1 MGKSYTCFLT
11 NHEVRNMFRKMIRG
25 WFQKSNVRYNDF
37 IKALLAD
44 DVDYMNEYMNQIS
57 LQTFSSF
64 DTGKKRFGR
73 GRASNDFIMDLCWD

>member
-1 MGKSYTCFLT
+1 MRKLYELSIT
-11 NHEVRNMFRKMIRG
+11 NHEVKNMFRKMIRG

-37 IKALLAD
+37 IKALLVD

-64 DTGKKRFGR
+64 DTGKKVLIRKDV
-73 GRASNDFIMDLCWD
+73 SNK

>member
-1 MGKSYTCFLT
+1 
-11 NHEVRNMFRKMIRG
+11 MFRKMIRG

-37 IKALLAD
+37 IKALLVD

-64 DTGKKRFGR
+64 DTGTKVLIRKDV
-73 GRASNDFIMDLCWD
+73 SNK